1 MPSFNTEVANPVSKD
16 QAVSQLK
23 GLLEKVRARYQD
35 QVSDMQESWNGD
47 NLDFSFKAYG
57 FTIKGVVTVAE
68 EAVRVVGDLPFAAVM
83 FRGKIE
89 ESIRSE
95 IDKTLHKGKE
105 A

>member
-1 MPSFNTEVANPVSKD
+1 MPAFNTEVPNPLSKD

-35 QVSDMQESWNGD
+35 QVTDLQESWNGD
-47 NLDFSFKAYG
+47 DLDFSFKAYG

-68 EAVRVVGDLPFAAVM
+68 EIVRVTGDLPFAALM

-95 IDKTLHKGKE
+95 IDKTLQKGQ